1 MKSELIE
8 VNQAEAE
15 LVRIET
21 AAERIFEMSPLL
33 GDISKL
39 IGDTR
44 RDIAD
49 AVGHRNVSATILS
62 VIGSKNSGKSW
73 LCRTLVS
80 QAESRESIRTGTE
93 IKNTTEKITWI
104 GSDAPEQ
111 MHEEFETRI
120 KVPGDGM
127 VDLGRPYILLDVPGY
142 NDSPADVRAAAR
154 KCLALAPLRVFI
166 TIWQNMPDEE
176 GFHYLSESDGTRI
189 LPLIVDRKYPRKGA
203 DYERNLSDF
212 LRRMKKHCP
221 HAEICPPV
229 VIPSVDHADDTAKAD
244 ELAKDIVRKSLR
256 GFMDGGDQVSPRVVS
271 ARMEIFKL
279 RLHGILGSFFER
291 VKPHY
296 SKLNQAEDA
305 ALSKIIDQLLGSENT
320 LKAGVRMRLL
330 METVRTLPVGFFPY
344 RMLLTTMTLAA
355 GAIDRLILAFSG
367 NIPSLAITAFQTSR
381 NIKRL
386 QEMRANAGQ
395 ALRERAGQMARE
407 ELAEVNDIFLRAI
420 EQEIDLGERS
430 KIRAAARE
438 IHLSGIGRIES
449 RSGEI
454 FEQSLSCHAPGAW
467 LPWTLGGLATLC
479 FFGLAAAPAWAVYN
493 EFFQAWRA
501 SFHDSSPAIWQDF
514 PAPSGSMIFA
524 TLLLMTLPVV
534 FFSLLTVVLAVT
546 PARVKRCVEAIVIA
560 HNKMRNELLQ
570 SRAIRITTKDPVRE
584 AVRTLLDA
592 CPTCH
597 DQTHGEPPDKLQRD
611 ISDTVVTSSTYGE

>member
-1 MKSELIE
+1 MKSEPIE

-39 IGDTR
+39 IADTR

-111 MHEEFETRI
+111 MHKEFETWI

-154 KCLALAPLRVFI
+154 KCLALAPLRIFI
-166 TIWQNMPDEE
+166 TIWKNMPDEE

-189 LPLIVDRKYPRKGA
+189 LPLIVDRKYPREGA

-212 LRRMKKHCP
+212 LRRMKRHCP
-221 HAEICPPV
+221 HAEISTPV
-229 VIPSVDHADDTAKAD
+229 VVPSVDHADDPGKAD
-244 ELAKDIVRKSLR
+244 EIATDIVRMSLR
-256 GFMDGGDQVSPRVVS
+256 GFMNGGDQVSSRVVS
-271 ARMEIFKL
+271 ARMGIFKL

-291 VKPHY
+291 VEPHY
-296 SKLNQAEDA
+296 RKLNEAEDA
-305 ALSKIIDQLLGSENT
+305 ALSKIIGQLLGDENT
-320 LKAGVRMRLL
+320 LRAGVRMRLL
-330 METVRTLPVGFFPY
+330 METVRRVPVGFFPY

-367 NIPSLAITAFQTSR
+367 NLPSLAITAFQASR
-381 NIKRL
+381 NVKHL

-407 ELAEVNDIFLRAI
+407 ELAEVNDIFLRSI

-430 KIRAAARE
+430 RIRAAARE

-449 RSGEI
+449 GSAQI
-454 FEQSLSCHAPGAW
+454 FEESFSRHASGPW
-467 LPWTLGGLATLC
+467 LPWTLGGLATLS
-479 FFGLAAAPAWAVYN
+479 FFGLAAAPAWSVYN
-493 EFFQAWRA
+493 EFFQAWRS
-501 SFHDSSPAIWQDF
+501 SFNDSSPAIWQDF

-524 TLLLMTLPVV
+524 TLLLMTAPVV
-534 FFSLLTVVLAVT
+534 IFALITVVLAVT
-546 PARVKRCVEAIVIA
+546 PSRAQRCVTAIINA
-560 HNKMRNELLQ
+560 HDKMRDELLR

-584 AVRTLLDA
+584 AVSTLLEA
-592 CPTCH
+592 CPTTR
-597 DQTHGEPPDKLQRD
+597 DARSGEGAESSGMASIPVSPDH
-611 ISDTVVTSSTYGE
+611 

>member
-1 MKSELIE
+1 MKSEPIE

-21 AAERIFEMSPLL
+21 AAEHIFEMSPLL

-62 VIGSKNSGKSW
+62 VNGSKNSGKSW

-166 TIWQNMPDEE
+166 TIWKNMPDEE

-189 LPLIVDRKYPRKGA
+189 LPLIVDPKYPRGGA

-212 LRRMKKHCP
+212 MRRMKRHCP
-221 HAEICPPV
+221 QAEICQPV
-229 VIPSVDHADDTAKAD
+229 VIPSVDHADDPAKAD
-244 ELAKDIVRKSLR
+244 ELATDIVRKSLR

-271 ARMEIFKL
+271 ARMGIFKL
-279 RLHGILGSFFER
+279 RLRHILSSFFAR
-291 VKPHY
+291 VEPHY
-296 SKLNQAEDA
+296 RKLNEAEDA
-305 ALSKIIDQLLGSENT
+305 ALSKIFSQLLGSEKT

-330 METVRTLPVGFFPY
+330 METGRTVPVYFFPY
-344 RMLLTTMTLAA
+344 RILLTSMTLAT

-367 NIPSLAITAFQTSR
+367 NLPSLAITAFQTSR
-381 NIKRL
+381 NLKRL
-386 QEMRANAGQ
+386 HQMRVNAGK
-395 ALRERAGQMARE
+395 ALRDRAEQMAKE

-420 EQEIDLGERS
+420 EQEIDLGEQSR
-430 KIRAAARE
+430 IRASARE
-438 IHLSGIGRIES
+438 IHLSGIGRVES
-449 RSGEI
+449 RSAEI
-454 FEQSLSCHAPGAW
+454 FEESFNRHAAAAW
-467 LPWTLGGLATLC
+467 LPWTLGGFATLC
-479 FFGLAAAPAWAVYN
+479 FLGLGAAPAWAVYN
-493 EFFQAWRA
+493 EFFQAWGA
-501 SFHDSSPAIWQDF
+501 SFQESSPVIWQDF

-524 TLLLMTLPVV
+524 TLLLMTLPVI
-534 FFSLLTVVLAVT
+534 FLALLTVALAVT
-546 PARVKRCVEAIVIA
+546 RGRANRCVAAIVKG
-560 HNKMRNELLQ
+560 HEKMHNELLQ
-570 SRAIRITTKDPVRE
+570 SRGIRIATNDPVRE
-584 AVRTLLDA
+584 AVRILLEA
-592 CPTCH
+592 CPT
-597 DQTHGEPPDKLQRD
+597 TPVVRSGEGGETTYRSPTPDLSED
-611 ISDTVVTSSTYGE
+611 LT